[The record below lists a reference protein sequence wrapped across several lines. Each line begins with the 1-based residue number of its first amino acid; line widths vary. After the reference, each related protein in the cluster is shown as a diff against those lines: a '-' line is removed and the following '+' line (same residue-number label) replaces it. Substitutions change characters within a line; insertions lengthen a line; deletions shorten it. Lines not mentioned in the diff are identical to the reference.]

1 MNLIERLKLRFAPVP
16 ESKFRIKKAFVCGG
30 IEYYQFDDVFNLPY
44 QRGLT
49 AITFFREMQMN
60 CDREFLMAFCDAKAN
75 IGNKILD
82 SMSAKKGEINLN
94 KTIALLNQSA
104 QLDVNLKERVA
115 MITDAD
121 LVYKLA
127 SVVFF
132 DKSESPTH
140 YEHGYNQKK
149 IEHWKKNA
157 SMYDFFLQMPLQELV
172 PFLKKSGEDT
182 QVYLAKITEMMMSA
196 EQLAKNSQLVFS
208 HLSQEQRTKYAEP
221 SQD

>member
-1 MNLIERLKLRFAPVP
+1 MNLIEKLKLRFTSVPV
-16 ESKFRIKKAFVCGG
+16 SKYRITKAFECGG

-60 CDREFLMAFCDAKAN
+60 CDRDFLMSFCDAKAN
-75 IGNKILD
+75 IGQKIID
-82 SMSAKKGEINLN
+82 SMSVKNNKLDLN

-104 QLDVNLKERVA
+104 QLDINLKERVA

-121 LVYKLA
+121 LIYKLA

-157 SMYDFFLQMPLQELV
+157 SMYDFFLQMPVQQLV
-172 PFLKKSGEDT
+172 PFLKQSEGDT
-182 QVYLAKITEMMMSA
+182 HTYLQRITEMTMQA
-196 EQLAKNSQLVFS
+196 EELAKNSQLVFS
-208 HLSQEQRTKYAEP
+208 HLLPEQKTKYAE
-221 SQD
+221 Q

>member
-1 MNLIERLKLRFAPVP
+1 MNFIEKLKLRFASIPA
-16 ESKFRIKKAFVCGG
+16 SKYRIKKAFVCGG
-30 IEYYQFDDVFNLPY
+30 VEYYQFDDVFNLPY

-60 CDREFLMAFCDAKAN
+60 CDRDFLMSFCDAKAN
-75 IGNKILD
+75 IGQKIID
-82 SMSAKKGEINLN
+82 SMSVKNNKLDLN

-104 QLDVNLKERVA
+104 QLDINLKERVA

-121 LVYKLA
+121 LIYKLA

-149 IEHWKKNA
+149 IEFWKKNA
-157 SMYDFFLQMPLQELV
+157 SMYDFFLQMPVQELV
-172 PFLKKSGEDT
+172 PFLKQSAGDT
-182 QVYLAKITEMMMSA
+182 QQYLQKIMEMTIQA
-196 EQLAKNSQLVFS
+196 EELAKNSQLVFS
-208 HLSQEQRTKYAEP
+208 HLLPEQKMKSVE
-221 SQD
+221 Q

>member
-1 MNLIERLKLRFAPVP
+1 
-16 ESKFRIKKAFVCGG
+16 
-30 IEYYQFDDVFNLPY
+30 
-44 QRGLT
+44 
-49 AITFFREMQMN
+49 
-60 CDREFLMAFCDAKAN
+60 
-75 IGNKILD
+75 
-82 SMSAKKGEINLN
+82 
-94 KTIALLNQSA
+94 
-104 QLDVNLKERVA
+104 

-172 PFLKKSGEDT
+172 PFLKQSGEDT

-196 EQLAKNSQLVFS
+196 EQLAKSSQLVFS

>member
-1 MNLIERLKLRFAPVP
+1 MNFIDKLKLRFASVP
-16 ESKFRIKKAFVCGG
+16 TSKYRIKKAFVCGG
-30 IEYYQFDDVFNLPY
+30 VEYYQFDDVFNLPY

-60 CDREFLMAFCDAKAN
+60 CDRDFLMSFCEAKAN
-75 IGNKILD
+75 IGQKIID
-82 SMSAKKGEINLN
+82 SMSVKNNKLDLN

-104 QLDVNLKERVA
+104 QLDINLKERVA

-121 LVYKLA
+121 LIYKLA

-149 IEHWKKNA
+149 IEFWKKNA
-157 SMYDFFLQMPLQELV
+157 SMYDFFLQMPVQELV
-172 PFLKKSGEDT
+172 PFLKQSAGDT
-182 QVYLAKITEMMMSA
+182 QQYLQKIMEMTMQA
-196 EQLAKNSQLVFS
+196 EELAKNSQLVFS
-208 HLSQEQRTKYAEP
+208 HLLPEQKMKSVE
-221 SQD
+221 Q

>member
-1 MNLIERLKLRFAPVP
+1 MNLIEKLKLRFASLP
-16 ESKFRIKKAFVCGG
+16 ETKYRIKKAFVCGG

-60 CDREFLMAFCDAKAN
+60 CDRDLLMAFCDAKAN
-75 IGNKILD
+75 IGQKILD
-82 SMSAKKGEINLN
+82 SMSVKNGQLNLN

-104 QLDVNLKERVA
+104 QLDINLKERVA

-121 LVYKLA
+121 LIYKLA

-140 YEHGYNQKK
+140 YEHGYNQQK

-157 SMYDFFLQMPLQELV
+157 SMYDFFLQMPVQELV
-172 PFLKKSGEDT
+172 PFLKQSAGDT
-182 QVYLAKITEMMMSA
+182 QAYLGKITEMMIQA
-196 EQLAKNSQLVFS
+196 ENLAKNSQLVFS
-208 HLSQEQRTKYAEP
+208 HLLPEQRMKYEG
-221 SQD
+221 Q